1 MGRPECLHQA
11 WLIGSEDENGVGFR
25 GRARPAGDA
34 ALSGMLPLR
43 ELEGRVTDQ
52 PRFPPTYRLVLY
64 CFVIGLLGAL
74 AALAFDGAVNLAQSF
89 LLERVGRFVPPGP
102 GLVYTAEYV
111 HAWTFHWWIP
121 LSTTLGGLLSGVLVY
136 SLAPEAEGH
145 GTDAAVETYHQKGAE
160 VRPRIPFIKGVASAL
175 TIGSGGVAGREG
187 PTAQISVG
195 LGAILSTFLRLRGQE
210 RRIVLL
216 ASMSAGLAAVFR
228 APLGMAIFSVEIL
241 YSGMVFESEA
251 LIYTVISAVTAYAI
265 HGFFVG
271 WSPIFVIPPGLTFH
285 SPLALLG
292 FGVLGVLAGGL
303 GAILPT
309 LFYGVRDLFRR
320 IPVPRHVK
328 PAIGGLIVGLVGM
341 AVPEVLGTGY
351 GWVEMAIAGKL
362 SIVMLAVILLL
373 KAPAMSLTIGSGGS
387 GGVFAPTV
395 TMGALLGGIVG
406 LSLAALSPGLG
417 VVPAAFVVVGMAA
430 IFSGAARTPIS
441 TLIMVAEM
449 TGGYGLIVPAML
461 ANISSFIVQ
470 RSLTH
475 GRRYP
480 TLYEAQVPT
489 REDSPAHRG
498 VFVRRALE
506 MIEGGSV
513 DTTEL
518 TLPRLVTLLKF
529 GSPIQVS
536 DGGGILVI
544 VRIGSGSAFEG
555 KSVVEAFGPLTG
567 TIAVAILHGQEMIV
581 PNGATRLAAADQ
593 VIALATLET
602 HQTLRQLAG
611 EIEAR

>member
-1 MGRPECLHQA
+1 MRGNGTESGGRRAPE
-11 WLIGSEDENGVGFR
+11 R
-25 GRARPAGDA
+25 
-34 ALSGMLPLR
+34 LSSVLPL
-43 ELEGRVTDQ
+43 EEVGEGKISRAL
-52 PRFPPTYRLVLY
+52 FPPTYRLVFY
-64 CFVIGLLGAL
+64 CFLIGLLGAA
-74 AALAFDGAVNLAQSF
+74 AALAFDAAVNFAQS
-89 LLERVGRFVPPGP
+89 LMLERLGGFVPPSP
-102 GLVYTAEYV
+102 GVVYTISYA
-111 HAWTFHWWIP
+111 HAWKIHWWIP
-121 LSTTLGGLLSGVLVY
+121 VSTTLGGLLSGVLVY

-145 GTDAAVETYHQKGAE
+145 GTDAAVDTYHRKGAE

-195 LGAILSTFLRLRGQE
+195 LGAILSSFLGLRGQE
-210 RRIVLL
+210 RRILLL

-271 WSPIFVIPPGLTFH
+271 WSPIFVIPGGMTFH
-285 SPLALLG
+285 SPVALLG
-292 FGVLGVLAGGL
+292 FGVLGVLSGVL
-303 GAILPT
+303 GAVLPS
-309 LFYGVRDLFRR
+309 LFYGIRDAFRR
-320 IPVPRHVK
+320 IPIPPHFK
-328 PAIGGLIVGLVGM
+328 PAIGGLVVGLIGL
-341 AVPEVLGTGY
+341 AIPEILGTGY
-351 GWVEMAIAGKL
+351 GWVELAIAGKL
-362 SIVMLAVILLL
+362 SIVMLTVILLL
-373 KAPAMSLTIGSGGS
+373 KAPAMGLTIGSGGS

-406 LSLAALSPGLG
+406 LSLASFSPRLG
-417 VVPAAFVVVGMAA
+417 VVPAAFVVVGMASV
-430 IFSGAARTPIS
+430 FSGAARTPIS

-506 MIEGGSV
+506 MIEGGHV
-513 DTTEL
+513 ETTEL
-518 TLPRLVTLLKF
+518 TLPRLVSLLQF
-529 GSPIQVS
+529 GHPIRVT
-536 DGGGILVI
+536 DAAGILVA
-544 VRIGSGSAFEG
+544 VRIAEGSRIAGKTVAEVFGSLE
-555 KSVVEAFGPLTG
+555 G
-567 TIAVAILHGQEMIV
+567 TIAVAILHGKEMTV
-581 PNGATRLAAADQ
+581 PNGATKLSVGDQIIAMATAESYPILSEWSGDVGSSAAKS
-593 VIALATLET
+593 
-602 HQTLRQLAG
+602 R
-611 EIEAR
+611 

>member
-1 MGRPECLHQA
+1 
-11 WLIGSEDENGVGFR
+11 
-25 GRARPAGDA
+25 
-34 ALSGMLPLR
+34 
-43 ELEGRVTDQ
+43 
-52 PRFPPTYRLVLY
+52 
-64 CFVIGLLGAL
+64 
-74 AALAFDGAVNLAQSF
+74 
-89 LLERVGRFVPPGP
+89 
-102 GLVYTAEYV
+102 
-111 HAWTFHWWIP
+111 
-121 LSTTLGGLLSGVLVY
+121 VY

-160 VRPRIPFIKGVASAL
+160 VRPRIPFIKGIASAL

-195 LGAILSTFLRLRGQE
+195 LGSILATFLRLRGQE
-210 RRIVLL
+210 RRILLL

-271 WSPIFVIPPGLTFH
+271 WSPIFAIPPGLTFH
-285 SPLALLG
+285 SPVALLG
-292 FGVLGVLAGGL
+292 FAILGVLAGVL
-303 GAILPT
+303 GAVLPS
-309 LFYGVRDLFRR
+309 LFYGVRDFFRR
-320 IPVPRHVK
+320 IPIPRHFK
-328 PAIGGLIVGLVGM
+328 PAIGGLVVGLVGM
-341 AVPEVLGTGY
+341 AVPEILGTGY
-351 GWVEMAIAGKL
+351 GWVELAIAGKL
-362 SIVMLAVILLL
+362 SIVMLAVVLLL

-406 LSLAALSPGLG
+406 LSLAAFSPQLG

-461 ANISSFIVQ
+461 ANMSSFIVQ
-470 RSLTH
+470 RSLTQ

-480 TLYEAQVPT
+480 TLYEAQVAT

-506 MIEGGSV
+506 MIEGGAV
-513 DTTEL
+513 DRTEL
-518 TLPRLVTLLKF
+518 TLPKLVTLLKF
-529 GSPIQVS
+529 GNPIQVS
-536 DGGGILVI
+536 DGAGILVAI
-544 VRIGSGSAFEG
+544 RVGKGSFLEG
-555 KSVVEAFGPLTG
+555 KTVQEAFGPLEG
-567 TIAVAILHGQEMIV
+567 TIAVAILHGKEMIV
-581 PNGATRLAAADQ
+581 PRGATTLSAADQ
-593 VIALATLET
+593 VIAMATSET
-602 HQTLRQLAG
+602 YRKLRELGG
-611 EIEAR
+611 ENPEA